1 LTPSLDILNT
11 MYRPLQLLT
20 DAGIP
25 VREASFTA
33 LDAYRGLKPAP
44 VRFALALCAL
54 QDLAKTF
61 DTLRYP
67 GTHYADAAIDLEAP
81 TETEGGGA
89 GTATLYIRCED
100 SPMAA
105 DAAAFAPLDLLRDSA
120 RDVYLDPRAV
130 YSSLRE
136 KSLAMRPAPDEQ
148 RLFEAAVL
156 VSRYPY
162 EIEADALP
170 PLPRNFPIEAQRDL
184 LTLMLTGPSPDR
196 GLELLRRMG
205 FVDAYWP
212 ELAGLAG
219 LDQSKE
225 YHPEGDAWKHT
236 LETFRHRKLPA
247 LGLSLGLLLH
257 DAGKP
262 SASQVDGRK
271 FDRHAEIGQ
280 AVSER
285 FLARLG
291 FDRSLISE
299 VSFLVRYHMMPAA
312 LPRLPANRVEGV
324 IDYERFPILLEL
336 YKCDELSTFRGPD
349 CYYEACAAYK
359 AWLKNTRNPWR
370 AADGKKL
377 ARLYLEPQTAPAATK
392 TKFPKGLAKRSH
404 APRTGSPSKPAG
416 SPPGRAARGKA
427 PHGK

>member
-1 LTPSLDILNT
+1 
-11 MYRPLQLLT
+11 MYRPLELLSE
-20 DAGIP
+20 AGIP

-44 VRFALALCAL
+44 IRFALALCGL

-61 DTLRYP
+61 EGLRYP
-67 GTHYADAAIDLEAP
+67 GTHYADAAIDLEAIQDS
-81 TETEGGGA
+81 ELGGSG
-89 GTATLYIRCED
+89 TLYLRCED
-100 SPMAA
+100 SPLAA

-120 RDVYLDPRAV
+120 RDVYLDPRDV
-130 YSSLRE
+130 YHSLRE
-136 KSLAMRPAPDEQ
+136 KKVAMRPAPDEQ

-162 EIEADALP
+162 EIDDDALP
-170 PLPRNFPIEAQRDL
+170 QLPRAFPAEAQRDL
-184 LTLMLTGPSPDR
+184 LTLMLTGSEPQR

-225 YHPEGDAWKHT
+225 YHPEGDAWVHT

-247 LGLSLGLLLH
+247 LGLSLALLLH

-262 SASQVDGRK
+262 IASSVEGRK
-271 FDRHAEIGQ
+271 FDRHAEIGR
-280 AVSER
+280 AVAER
-285 FLARLG
+285 FLLRLG
-291 FDRSLISE
+291 FDRALVNE
-299 VSFLVRYHMMPAA
+299 VCFLVRYHMMPAA
-312 LPRLPANRVEGV
+312 LPRLPASRLEGV
-324 IDYERFPILLEL
+324 IDDPRFPILLEL

-349 CYYEACAAYK
+349 GYYEACATYK

-370 AADGKKL
+370 GADGKKL
-377 ARLYLEPQTAPAATK
+377 VQMYLSPEHKSPAAK
-392 TKFPKGLAKRSH
+392 AAAKRP
-404 APRTGSPSKPAG
+404 AAG
-416 SPPGRAARGKA
+416 SRRPGGRPAR
-427 PHGK
+427 